1 MASIEQTANA
11 WSNLGQNYASS
22 AVHKAGPSLAKV
34 ITLARPQKD
43 DICLDVGTG
52 TGHTAAALAPFVKEI
67 YGLDPSAGMRQAAEQ
82 TYGEIANLKFV
93 DGSSE
98 TTGFPDNHFDIVTAR
113 HTLHH
118 HPNIAKTMLELHRIL
133 KPGGRLIIVD
143 EITPDSIVDDWYHE
157 LELTRDPTH
166 FRAYYLHEWQRFIS
180 DAGLNWIVG
189 DSKTR
194 YILDCESWIKRMN
207 PRPEQAEAVRHLFKT
222 APDAAKKTFAIAY
235 ENGEAVSF
243 SMPMAVIL
251 ATKP

>member
-1 MASIEQTANA
+1 MSSIERTAKA
-11 WSNLGQNYASS
+11 WSGLGENYASS
-22 AVHKAGPSLAKV
+22 TPHKSGPSLPKLIA
-34 ITLARPQKD
+34 LARPQKD

-67 YGLDPSAGMRQAAEQ
+67 YGLDPSEGMRLAAEQ
-82 TYGEIANLKFV
+82 TYGSIENLSFV

-98 TTGFPDNHFDIVTAR
+98 ATGFPDNHFDIVTAR

-118 HPNIAKTMLELHRIL
+118 HPSMSRTLLELHRIL

-143 EITPDSIVDDWYHE
+143 EVTPNQEVDDWYHE

-166 FRAYYLHEWQRFIS
+166 FRAYYLYEWQSFIR
-180 DAGLNWIVG
+180 DADLSWIVG
-189 DSKTR
+189 DSETR
-194 YILDCESWIKRMN
+194 YTLDCESWIKRMN